1 MQSGYL
7 HNTNRKHS
15 LLSAVY
21 DGNSSLS
28 SMGNTTPSRVAV
40 ENCKEEVK
48 VTAVSARLH
57 LNIS

>member
-1 MQSGYL
+1 MQTGYL
-7 HNTNRKHS
+7 RHTNRKHS

-21 DGNSSLS
+21 DGNSSLP
-28 SMGNTTPSRVAV
+28 SMGNTTPSRAAV

-48 VTAVSARLH
+48 VTTISARLH

>member
-1 MQSGYL
+1 MQIGYL
-7 HNTNRKHS
+7 RHTNRKHN

-21 DGNSSLS
+21 DANSSLP
-28 SMGNTTPSRVAV
+28 SMGSTTPSRVAV
-40 ENCKEEVK
+40 ANCKEEVK

>member
-1 MQSGYL
+1 MQIGYL
-7 HNTNRKHS
+7 RHTDRKRN

-21 DGNSSLS
+21 DGCSSLPD
-28 SMGNTTPSRVAV
+28 MGNTTPSRAAV
-40 ENCKEEVK
+40 EDCKEQVK